1 MLREE
6 PPEVVASFT
15 TTVGQKM
22 SMDDFSGGAGGS
34 TNVASIT
41 INLLKKA
48 DGREETSVEF
58 SERLRNNLKEIQFP

>member
-22 SMDDFSGGAGGS
+22 SMDDFSGG
-34 TNVASIT
+34 
-41 INLLKKA
+41 
-48 DGREETSVEF
+48 
-58 SERLRNNLKEIQFP
+58 